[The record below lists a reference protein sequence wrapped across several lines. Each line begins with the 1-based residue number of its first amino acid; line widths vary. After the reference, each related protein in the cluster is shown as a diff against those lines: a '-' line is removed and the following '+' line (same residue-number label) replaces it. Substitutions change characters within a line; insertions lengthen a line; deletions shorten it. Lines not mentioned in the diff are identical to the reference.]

1 MDFLME
7 TRDLTKAWRKKTAV
21 DRVNLHVRKGEIYGF
36 VGPNG
41 AGKSTVMKMM
51 MNLIRPD
58 AGEARIF
65 GEKMG
70 DESYESFKRIGSI
83 IEAPCFYEK
92 MTGRE
97 NLELYCEYMG
107 YHNRE
112 RIEEALSRMGHL
124 LRLELKKFD
133 LKKNILIT
141 LLLILFSSN
150 DSALLWLP
158 IMNEFLFTSR
168 LWGWRKAAL
177 GLAELAPLS
186 PGMYLHVALYLAAL
200 FLLSV
205 VLIVHFCKKWSR

>member
-21 DRVNLHVRKGEIYGF
+21 DRVNLHVREGEIYGF

-65 GEKMG
+65 GERMG

-92 MTGRE
+92 MT
-97 NLELYCEYMG
+97 
-107 YHNRE
+107 
-112 RIEEALSRMGHL
+112 
-124 LRLELKKFD
+124 
-133 LKKNILIT
+133 
-141 LLLILFSSN
+141 
-150 DSALLWLP
+150 
-158 IMNEFLFTSR
+158 
-168 LWGWRKAAL
+168 
-177 GLAELAPLS
+177 
-186 PGMYLHVALYLAAL
+186 
-200 FLLSV
+200 
-205 VLIVHFCKKWSR
+205 